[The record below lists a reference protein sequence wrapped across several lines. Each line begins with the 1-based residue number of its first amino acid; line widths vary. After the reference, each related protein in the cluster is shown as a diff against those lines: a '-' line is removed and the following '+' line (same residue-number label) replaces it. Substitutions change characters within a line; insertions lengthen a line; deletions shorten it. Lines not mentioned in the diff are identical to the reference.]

1 MGGFRLDVLAE
12 YWPLFVEGA
21 EITIELTVGC
31 VFFGVILGMILGMA
45 RMASARHDPWK
56 TILYYGVR
64 WPVTIW
70 VSFFRGTP
78 LFVQIFLMY
87 FAVLPIFIHPVDGL
101 IFDGA
106 FAREL
111 RSNYGAF
118 IAGFCA
124 ITLNAGAYMSE
135 VFRAGIQS
143 LDKGQTEA
151 ARSIGM
157 TWWQTMRHIIMPQAF
172 RRMLPALGNNAIA
185 ILKDSSLVSAIGL
198 TELAY
203 AARTVAGASAR
214 YWEPYLTIS
223 LMYWVMTLALAYLI
237 REMEKRLGK
246 GDDK

>member
-101 IFDGA
+101 IIDGA
-106 FAREL
+106 LAREL

-157 TWWQTMRHIIMPQAF
+157 TWWQTMRHIIMPG
-172 RRMLPALGNNAIA
+172 LPSNA
-185 ILKDSSLVSAIGL
+185 
-198 TELAY
+198 
-203 AARTVAGASAR
+203 ASAR
-214 YWEPYLTIS
+214 Q
-223 LMYWVMTLALAYLI
+223 
-237 REMEKRLGK
+237 
-246 GDDK
+246 

>member
-1 MGGFRLDVLAE
+1 MSAFRFDVLGE
-12 YWPLFVEGA
+12 YMPLFMEG
-21 EITIELTVGC
+21 
-31 VFFGVILGMILGMA
+31 LGMTVQLTISSVICGVMLGMLLGMA
-45 RMASARHDPWK
+45 RMAEARHNPWK
-56 TILYYGVR
+56 NILYYGVR

-87 FAVLPIFIHPVDGL
+87 FAVLPIFVHPVDGL
-101 IFDGA
+101 LIDGQL
-106 FAREL
+106 ARDI
-111 RSNYGAF
+111 RGDYGAF
-118 IAGFCA
+118 LAGFVA
-124 ITLNAGAYMSE
+124 ISLNAGAYMSE

-143 LDKGQTEA
+143 LDKGQSEA
-151 ARSIGM
+151 ARSVGM
-157 TWWQTMRHIIMPQAF
+157 SWWQCMRHIVMPQAF

-223 LMYWVMTLALAYLI
+223 VMYWVMTLGLAWLI
-237 REMEKRLGK
+237 RVLEKRLGK
-246 GDDK
+246 GDDR